1 MQCQGNVDVVLAAER
16 HQNIVCLCQS
26 SANVINSRFHLI
38 LALVLCV
45 NRCSVVQI
53 CGPLHILAYPPN

>member
-1 MQCQGNVDVVLAAER
+1 MHCQGNVDVVLAAEC

-26 SANVINSRFHLI
+26 SVNVINSRFHLI

-53 CGPLHILAYPPN
+53 CGPLHIIAYSPN